1 MSVWQPLLD
10 SFLMYQATERGLSI
24 NYQLS
29 NARNLHAWIEH
40 CDAQALEPNALKLE
54 DLTAYVRQ
62 LRKGGLSASS
72 QRIVVVE
79 LRMFFRYLTARRYIS
94 VNPASLLRSA
104 KVSAPLPQSLSEKN
118 VKKLLETTRSD
129 DVPYG
134 TRDRAIMEMLYGSG
148 LRVSELVGLRFE
160 HLDEDEKILRVTGKG
175 NKTRYVPLGSSALKS
190 LKYYQQYAR
199 PKLLPKM
206 GDSPYVFLSNRGKP
220 LTRERIGQ
228 ILKQRALDA
237 GLSEKVFPH
246 LMRHSF
252 ATHLLE
258 NGADLRVIQDLLG
271 HADLS
276 TTQVYT
282 HVEQKRL
289 VSLHQQFHPRGKKS

>member
-1 MSVWQPLLD
+1 MSIWHRLLD
-10 SFLMYQATERGLSI
+10 TYLMYQATERGLST

-29 NARNLHAWIEH
+29 NARNLQAWLDYCAEH
-40 CDAQALEPNALKLE
+40 DLAPDSVKLE
-54 DLTAYVRQ
+54 DLTRY
-62 LRKGGLSASS
+62 LRHLRRGGLAASS

-79 LRMFFRYLTARRYIS
+79 LRMFFRFLTARKLIAT
-94 VNPASLLRSA
+94 NPASLLRSA
-104 KVSAPLPQSLSEKN
+104 KMSAPLPQSLSEAQ
-118 VKKLLETTRSD
+118 VKQLLETTWSD
-129 DVPYG
+129 DVPFG

-148 LRVSELVGLRFE
+148 LRVSELIGLRFE
-160 HLDEDEKILRVTGKG
+160 QLDEEEHFLRVTGKG
-175 NKTRYVPLGSSALKS
+175 GKTRYVPLGAAALKS
-190 LKYYQQYAR
+190 LNYYLQYAR

-206 GDSPYVFLSNRGKP
+206 GESPFIFLSNRGKA
-220 LTRERIGQ
+220 LTRVRIGQ
-228 ILKQRALDA
+228 ILKQRALEA
-237 GLSEKVFPH
+237 GLSESVFPH

-289 VSLHQQFHPRGKKS
+289 VSLHQQFHPRGKKL